1 MDFKFNPKEY
11 LACLI
16 IFLVP
21 ISLGTYYSLFSQDYH
36 HWIYNLS
43 NFYDYKNGFILFKDI
58 FLQYGAGQII
68 FFNLISIFFEIN
80 MLSIG
85 IITNFIFAFNI
96 FFFYV
101 ILRKYFSY
109 FVSIFAIILIL
120 LIHPFA
126 HYPWP
131 DYYSAFCITLFFYF
145 FLQDRQNKFLLI
157 LQGFFLFLAIFFRT
171 SYLIHILASISLF
184 YLLDYF
190 FIKQKKL
197 NNLFFIFFIQL
208 FLYLFFLFING
219 QLFLW
224 FEQGIGAIKI
234 YTYGSSHP
242 YMNVIISYVG
252 EYGWFFLKLVKAG
265 IRWLSQIFN
274 IFKVSNLVFCIF
286 LISSLFYILKIF
298 RNKDYLILQNQKF
311 LFLSFLSIF
320 GLVQGFLIY
329 ENFRIINSSIGLIFL
344 GLLFII
350 KNIFVNMSKYKKL
363 LILIPIY
370 FSFKLIIGFPN
381 NSTFIKFEIVDN
393 SNYVNSNYD
402 LFSKRKKISKPVA
415 AYYDDIYQ
423 IICNKNFLITN
434 LSPDFSI
441 PYICS
446 LKYKK
451 NFSPYWIPKIEKINP
466 MEYRRIMNNEL
477 LENEVFISRD
487 SVSSENVI
495 LVKKLLSPH
504 KPMPWYGK
512 YLYIYKKK

>member
-1 MDFKFNPKEY
+1 MNLKFNPKEY
-11 LACLI
+11 LIYLI
-16 IFLVP
+16 IIFVP
-21 ISLGTYYSLFSQDYH
+21 ISLGTYYSFFSHDYH

-68 FFNLISIFFEIN
+68 FFDLLSIFIEIN

-85 IITNFIFAFNI
+85 IITNFIFALNLL
-96 FFFYV
+96 FFYF

-109 FVSIFAIILIL
+109 LNSIFIIILIL

-131 DYYSAFCITLFFYF
+131 DYYASFCVTLFFYF
-145 FLQDRQNKFLLI
+145 FLKEKQNKFLLI
-157 LQGFFLFLAIFFRT
+157 LQGFLLFLAIFFRT
-171 SYLIHILASISLF
+171 SYLMHIIVSIFLF

-190 FIKQKKL
+190 FLKQKKF
-197 NNLFFIFFIQL
+197 NKLFFIFFIQL
-208 FLYLFFLFING
+208 FLYLMFLFING

-224 FEQGIGAIKI
+224 LGQGIGAIKI

-252 EYGWFFLKLVKAG
+252 EYGWFILKLVKAG
-265 IRWLSQIFN
+265 IRWFSQIFN
-274 IFKVSNLVFCIF
+274 VFKVSNLVICIF
-286 LISSLFYILKIF
+286 LISSLLYIFQIF
-298 RNKDYLILQNQKF
+298 KKKSYLILQNQKF
-311 LFLSFLSIF
+311 LFLSFLSIL
-320 GLVQGFLIY
+320 GLIQGFLIY
-329 ENFRIINSSIGLIFL
+329 ENFRIINSSLGLFFL
-344 GLLFII
+344 GLLFLT
-350 KNIFVNMSKYKKL
+350 KNLFLNNNKYKKFL
-363 LILIPIY
+363 LLIPIY
-370 FSFKLIIGFPN
+370 FSIKLIFGFPN
-381 NSTFIKFEIVDN
+381 NSTFIKFELKDN

-402 LFSKRKKISKPVA
+402 LFSKKKKLSKPVA

-434 LSPDFSI
+434 FSPDFSI

-451 NFSPYWIPKIEKINP
+451 NISPYWYPKIEKVNP
-466 MEYRRIMNNEL
+466 KEYRRIINNEIV
-477 LENEVFISRD
+477 ENEIFITSENIR
-487 SVSSENVI
+487 SENVI

-504 KPMPWYGK
+504 EPMPWYGE
-512 YLYIYKKK
+512 YLYIYKKR